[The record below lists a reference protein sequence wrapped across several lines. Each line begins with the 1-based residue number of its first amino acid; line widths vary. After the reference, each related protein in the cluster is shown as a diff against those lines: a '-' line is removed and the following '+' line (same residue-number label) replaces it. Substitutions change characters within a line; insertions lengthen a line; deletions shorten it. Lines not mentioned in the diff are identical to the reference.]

1 MGEFNNK
8 EQVENTQIEIKSPE
22 QAKRYL
28 NLANSHMMKSRAYER
43 QANTLENQIHRMIQ
57 PERKMAEVRSLR
69 RMAESEK
76 KEAEKYK
83 RYAEAELRKPIGE
96 LANEFGEQTEK
107 NKSDLSKIKEGNDEN
122 KEMNALGSDTSVET
136 VEEKAKNI
144 VKEIADISTDE
155 MAKKFDLS
163 EEEKNIL
170 SETDSTMTKEI
181 SFQGLRGYKKGSCS
195 GKQIPIYD

>member
-1 MGEFNNK
+1 
-8 EQVENTQIEIKSPE
+8 
-22 QAKRYL
+22 
-28 NLANSHMMKSRAYER
+28 
-43 QANTLENQIHRMIQ
+43 
-57 PERKMAEVRSLR
+57 
-69 RMAESEK
+69 
-76 KEAEKYK
+76 
-83 RYAEAELRKPIGE
+83 
-96 LANEFGEQTEK
+96 
-107 NKSDLSKIKEGNDEN
+107 
-122 KEMNALGSDTSVET
+122 MNALGSDTSVET

-181 SFQGLRGYKKGSCS
+181 SFQGIRGYKKGSCS